1 MIFSFDNLIEIKGG
15 LSKKKVYRKYEKKI
29 SKIVLDFSNESNEYK
44 NFLKVY
50 DILKKLNISIPK
62 IYEVYPKKKIIV
74 MEDFGKKSFDKILEE
89 EDLYN
94 LLKLAVENLIIIQ
107 NSIMCDDLL
116 KLKKYTHE
124 DLKSEISEFVDFYIP
139 YKKIS
144 NFASADFYK
153 TWVKAYKNQKFDF
166 SSFSHKDYEFINL
179 ILLSNKSLHLK
190 CGIIDFQSA
199 FVGFVGWDLF
209 SILENPRLN
218 LTRDY
223 NEDLIKYFYENVNVK
238 SKFDSFRNQYY
249 LLNLSRLTRLLGRW
263 IKLLNEGNKEF
274 IKFVEPTQKR
284 IIFCLQNIQD
294 RKLKK
299 IYEEIFIN

>member
-1 MIFSFDNLIEIKGG
+1 MKLSLHNLIEIKSG
-15 LSKKKVYRKYEKKI
+15 LSNKRIFRKYEDKF
-29 SKIVLDFSNESNEYK
+29 SKIIIDFSNDEKEFF
-44 NFLKVY
+44 NFLNTY
-50 DILKKLNISIPK
+50 NILKKTNVSIPK
-62 IYEVYPKKKIIV
+62 IYDVYLKEYIIV
-74 MEDFGKKSFDKILEE
+74 MEDFGDNTFDTVLDDNE
-89 EDLYN
+89 LYN
-94 LLKLAVENLIIIQ
+94 LLKLSIDNLIVIQ
-107 NSIMCDDLL
+107 NSL
-116 KLKKYTHE
+116 TSE
-124 DLKSEISEFVDFYIP
+124 DIANLEIYSYAKFKIEISELIEYYIP
-139 YKKIS
+139 FRKIN
-144 NFASADFYK
+144 NFPTNLFYEYWEDIFK
-153 TWVKAYKNQKFDF
+153 SQKFQF
-166 SSFSHKDYEFINL
+166 ESFVHKDYEFINL

-218 LTRDY
+218 FTRDY
-223 NEDLIKYFYENVNVK
+223 NEDLMKYFYENVNVK

-263 IKLLNEGNKEF
+263 IKLFNEGNKEF

>member
-29 SKIVLDFSNESNEYK
+29 SKIVLDFSNELNEYK
-44 NFLKVY
+44 NFLQVY
-50 DILKKLNISIPK
+50 DILKKLNILIPK

-74 MEDFGKKSFDKILEE
+74 MEDFGKKRFDKILEE

-107 NSIMCDDLL
+107 NSIICDDLL

-218 LTRDY
+218 FTRDY
-223 NEDLIKYFYENVNVK
+223 NEDLMKYFYENVNVK

-263 IKLLNEGNKEF
+263 IKLFNEGNKEF

>member
-29 SKIVLDFSNESNEYK
+29 SKIVLDFSNELNEYK
-44 NFLKVY
+44 NFLQVY

-107 NSIMCDDLL
+107 NSIMSDDLL

-124 DLKSEISEFVDFYIP
+124 DLKSEISEFVNFYIP

-179 ILLSNKSLHLK
+179 ILLSNRSLHLK

-218 LTRDY
+218 FTRDY

-263 IKLLNEGNKEF
+263 IKLFNEGNKEF

>member
-44 NFLKVY
+44 NFLQVY